1 MKQWRDAVG
10 AVLLILMAAL
20 LNHPGL
26 ATASTQSES
35 LWHRLLVGLV
45 PGKNH
50 LIASRSTSDHASFV
64 ALTAISDEPATP
76 AANPVSTPA
85 AGPAPIDS
93 PPPTQAVAPPPASIT
108 APTVLASLAPAA
120 EMAPGTAVLGPVMPL
135 PPAPPAHKPAAK
147 LAAQSGCNGG
157 QRIISAYYWEGRR
170 TASGQPFNP
179 QGMTAAHRTLPFG
192 THLTVSNPRTG
203 KTVTVVIND
212 RGPYVQGVGLDLSL
226 GAAQAIGLHGTG
238 SVCILSG

>member
-20 LNHPGL
+20 LNYPGL

-50 LIASRSTSDHASFV
+50 LSTSRSTSDQASFA

-76 AANPVSTPA
+76 ATNPVATPA
-85 AGPAPIDS
+85 AGPALTGLPA
-93 PPPTQAVAPPPASIT
+93 PAQVVAPAPAST
-108 APTVLASLAPAA
+108 PAVTVLASLASAA
-120 EMAPGTAVLGPVMPL
+120 EVAPATAALGPVVPL

-157 QRIISAYYWEGRR
+157 QRIISAYYWEGRH

-192 THLTVSNPRTG
+192 THLTVNNPRTG
-203 KTVTVVIND
+203 KTVMVVIND
-212 RGPYVQGVGLDLSL
+212 RGPYVQGVSLDLSL